1 MGQFKVTATMFVTT
15 STTPDIGL
23 VKADA
28 LTALRDA
35 ALDRLGLLGPVT
47 AVEIADED
55 VVVERQPDPEPVV
68 SFTHS
73 ELQATIAACVAE
85 ALAERDA
92 AQAGA

>member
-1 MGQFKVTATMFVTT
+1 MAQFKVTATMFVTT

-55 VVVERQPDPEPVV
+55 VVVERHPEPVV